1 MSPREVDLPARRE
14 PRNRMKR
21 LKAYL
26 GQVDAVS
33 LGFVVMLVNEPGK
46 DIGLGL
52 GIWTWRTRRA
62 WIGGKFGSA

>member
-1 MSPREVDLPARRE
+1 
-14 PRNRMKR
+14 MKR